1 MKNPMETKPVFP
13 LLMSMAIPPMISML
27 IQSMYNIVDSIFVAR
42 LGEEALTA
50 VSLAYP
56 LQNLVLAVAVGLG
69 IGTNAGIARNLGAK
83 KQEQVNHIA
92 SHTIFFTAMHAI
104 LFVLIGIFLTKPFLQ
119 MFTKSETIL
128 KWGCEYSYIVI
139 CLSFGSLFH
148 IAIEKMFQACGNML
162 IPMALQALGAIINI
176 ILDPIMIFGYFGV
189 PAMGVKGAAIAT
201 VIGQFAACICSIILF
216 FTKCKEIKICFKGFR
231 LDKTIASQ
239 LYIVAIPSTIMMS
252 LPSVLIGALNG
263 ILASVSQVGVA
274 VLGIYF
280 KLQSFVYMPGNGVIQ
295 GMRPMISYS
304 YGAKRYDRL
313 RAIIKVSVLV
323 SGVIM
328 VLGTILFVA
337 LPKPIL
343 ELFNAGDEMMKMGE
357 AALRIIGIGFVF
369 SAVSIVF
376 AGVFEALGKGVES
389 LAVSLLRQIVIIVP
403 VSLMLVNVIGVNGV
417 WISFPIAEIVA
428 MVISIFLLR
437 RTMHRLI
444 ETETNS

>member
-13 LLMSMAIPPMISML
+13 LLMSMAVPPMISML

-69 IGTNAGIARNLGAK
+69 IGANAGIARNLGAK
-83 KQEQVNHIA
+83 KQDRVDNIA
-92 SHTIFFTAMHAI
+92 SHTIFFTAIHAI
-104 LFVLIGIFLTKPFLQ
+104 LFILIGIFLTKPFLQ
-119 MFTKSETIL
+119 MFTQNENIL

-139 CLSFGSLFH
+139 CLSSGSLFH
-148 IAIEKMFQACGNML
+148 IAIEKMFQSCGNML
-162 IPMALQALGAIINI
+162 IPMAMQALGAIINI
-176 ILDPIMIFGYFGV
+176 ILDPIMIFGYFGM

-201 VIGQFAACICSIILF
+201 VIGQFAACICSVILF
-216 FTKCKEIKICFKGFR
+216 LTRCKEIKIRFRGFR
-231 LDKTIASQ
+231 FDKTIASQ
-239 LYIVAIPSTIMMS
+239 LYVVAVPSTIMMS
-252 LPSVLIGALNG
+252 LPSALIGILNG
-263 ILASVSQVGVA
+263 ILASISQVGVA

-313 RAIIKVSVLV
+313 RETIKVSVLV

-328 VLGTILFVA
+328 ILGTILFVV
-337 LPKPIL
+337 LPGPIL

-357 AALRIIGIGFVF
+357 AALRIIGIGFIF
-369 SAVSIVF
+369 SAVSTVF

-389 LAVSLLRQIVIIVP
+389 LVVSLLRQLVIIVP
-403 VSLMLVNVIGVNGV
+403 VSLMLVNVMGVNGV

-428 MVISIFLLR
+428 MIISILILR

-444 ETETNS
+444 ETGADS